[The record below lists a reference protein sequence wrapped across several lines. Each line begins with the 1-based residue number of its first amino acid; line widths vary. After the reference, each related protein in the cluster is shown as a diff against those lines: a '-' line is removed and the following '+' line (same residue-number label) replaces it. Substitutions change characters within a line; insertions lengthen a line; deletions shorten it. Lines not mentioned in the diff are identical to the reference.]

1 MIIRAILTKAG
12 YTDTRIASSAR
23 ELYDLLGLED
33 DSAPEEPVDLILMD
47 MMMPEI
53 DGLEACRRIQAGE
66 KYRDVPIIF
75 VTAVGDSNKLA
86 EALDAGA
93 SDYVMKPINKLE
105 LLARMRSALR
115 LKHEKD
121 WHKERDK
128 RIQYELELSK
138 QVQRSVLSGPI
149 RNRSI
154 EIEAAYRP
162 SSELAGDYY
171 AWFRM
176 DASRYGVILLDMMG
190 HGISSSLVCM
200 FISSVLRDMIMR
212 VNDPVEVMQELNRY
226 MGELY
231 RSDELINYYFTA
243 IFVVVDTDSRSM
255 EYVNAGHPAGV
266 ILSGG
271 EVVYMEPTGPAV
283 GLFDKLAIRKV
294 KLAYEP
300 GTDLFLYTDGLLD
313 ALEVSDCGMR
323 ELAESMSS
331 KKSLELNPEELV
343 ESLLA
348 EHGGD
353 KQRDD
358 ICLVRAVLH

>member
-1 MIIRAILTKAG
+1 
-12 YTDTRIASSAR
+12 
-23 ELYDLLGLED
+23 
-33 DSAPEEPVDLILMD
+33 
-47 MMMPEI
+47 
-53 DGLEACRRIQAGE
+53 
-66 KYRDVPIIF
+66 
-75 VTAVGDSNKLA
+75 
-86 EALDAGA
+86 
-93 SDYVMKPINKLE
+93 
-105 LLARMRSALR
+105 
-115 LKHEKD
+115 
-121 WHKERDK
+121 
-128 RIQYELELSK
+128 
-138 QVQRSVLSGPI
+138 
-149 RNRSI
+149 
-154 EIEAAYRP
+154 
-162 SSELAGDYY
+162 
-171 AWFRM
+171 
-176 DASRYGVILLDMMG
+176 
-190 HGISSSLVCM
+190 
-200 FISSVLRDMIMR
+200 MIMR